1 MAKKKVSHSQLE
13 RASSKPDDLVKE
25 VAPPMDPEASEKLQN
40 LKSLNQRLL
49 KEAVERRQ
57 LVDSLVQCKT
67 SLETE
72 LTRSSSEVEVL
83 NSELARMGETA
94 AKLELETSV
103 VASFVGMQLGAE
115 GEAAR
120 REMNELKRVI
130 DEKVSAMDELTVKL
144 RETEGLLGNQKEV
157 SRRVGLER
165 DEVKEK
171 LDLQIEEGRRMKEN
185 LVELEER
192 EMAVERELG
201 ELRDA
206 YDCVVG
212 DNGSMKLRIET
223 ITKEKNS
230 IQRSLTESNK
240 LVEDLREE
248 LSGVIRERKLIED
261 EKESEVVRSQKLEK
275 DVNTL
280 NELIDAL
287 QKEEVNLRDVVAML
301 ENKCST
307 GEERL
312 KEMEREIDQ
321 LLEEKKAIEEKI
333 EGLAAHKTAVEREL
347 KDKLEK
353 LAEEKLKSEALVKE
367 NANLVEAKSSLE
379 NEVSILQ
386 KQVTELKSV
395 VSKMEESS
403 RVEAGKIVSLVSEVG
418 NYRLNLERVKTE
430 RDNMKVYLDE
440 EKANALKLKDN
451 IAILEGKIEDILRA
465 SEKVKADKSVLFA
478 EKVELES
485 QCEVLKKEIASL
497 ENARTEWRKERDS
510 MKGRVQKLDVKSGVV
525 LNMVKETAAFCSED
539 NDDIMGAGDWVSS
552 SEEETKAY
560 AAELELIKSAFKNKV
575 GKIDSM
581 KRQLEQLQVSV
592 EDAHKKKSFWTIL
605 SSATTL
611 LAAVSLAYVVRGHS

>member
-1 MAKKKVSHSQLE
+1 MAKKKVSHPQQQ

-72 LTRSSSEVEVL
+72 LTRSSSEVKVL

-115 GEAAR
+115 GEAVR

-130 DEKVSAMDELTVKL
+130 DEKVSAIDELTAKL
-144 RETEGLLGNQKEV
+144 WETEGLLGNQKEV

-165 DEVKEK
+165 DEVKEM
-171 LDLQIEEGRRMKEN
+171 LDLQIQEGRRMKES
-185 LVELEER
+185 LVKLEER
-192 EMAVERELG
+192 EMAVGRELG

-206 YDCVVG
+206 YDLVVG
-212 DNGSMKLRIET
+212 DNGGMKLRIDA
-223 ITKEKNS
+223 ITKEKDS

-240 LVEDLREE
+240 LVEASREK
-248 LSGVIRERKLIED
+248 LSGVIRERKVIED

-280 NELIDAL
+280 NEIVNAL
-287 QKEEVNLRDVVAML
+287 QKEECKLRDVVAVL
-301 ENKCST
+301 ENKCT
-307 GEERL
+307 VGEERQ
-312 KEMEREIDQ
+312 KEMEREIDR
-321 LLEEKKAIEEKI
+321 LLEEKKASEEKI
-333 EGLAAHKTAVEREL
+333 EGLAAHKTAVEREM

-353 LAEEKLKSEALVKE
+353 LAEEKCKSEALVKE
-367 NANLVEAKSSLE
+367 NAVLVEAKSGLE
-379 NEVSILQ
+379 NEVSVLQ
-386 KQVTELKSV
+386 NQITELKSV

-403 RVEAGKIVSLVSEVG
+403 RVELSKVESLVSEVG
-418 NYRLNLERVKTE
+418 SYRLNLEQVKTE

-440 EKANALKLKDN
+440 EKAKALKLKDN
-451 IAILEGKIEDILRA
+451 IVILEGKIEDILRA
-465 SEKVKADKSVLFA
+465 SENVKAENSVLFA

-485 QCEVLKKEIASL
+485 QCKLLKKEIASL
-497 ENARTEWRKERDS
+497 ENAITEWKKEIDL
-510 MKGRVQKLDVKSGVV
+510 MKGRVQKSDVKSGVV

-539 NDDIMGAGDWVSS
+539 YGDIMGAGDWVSDG
-552 SEEETKAY
+552 EETKAY
-560 AAELELIKSAFKNKV
+560 ADELELIKSAFKNKA

-581 KRQLEQLQVSV
+581 KRQLEQLQVTV

-611 LAAVSLAYVVRGHS
+611 LAAVSLAYIVRGH